1 LRRRY
6 DEIKR
11 HGSEIVAIGT
21 GDIRYARA
29 FVDDEN
35 LPFPVLVDDD
45 AEAARAA
52 SVPRVRF
59 LKLFDPA
66 SFPGTVQAWPQGY
79 RLYWPGKRTN
89 QLGATFVI
97 GPGSQLHFQHVD
109 AHPADHAPLD
119 EVIAA
124 IPAPAPGRSQ

>member
-6 DEIKR
+6 DDVQRNGGDIC
-11 HGSEIVAIGT
+11 VIGT
-21 GDIRYARA
+21 GDVRYARA
-29 FVDDEN
+29 FVEDED

-52 SVPRVRF
+52 SIPRVGI

-66 SFPGTVQAWPQGY
+66 SFPATAQAWREGY

-97 GPGSQLHFQHVD
+97 GPGAKVHFQHVD
-109 AHPADHAPLD
+109 AHTADHASVD

-124 IPAPAPGRSQ
+124 IPGATK

>member
-1 LRRRY
+1 M
-6 DEIKR
+6 
-11 HGSEIVAIGT
+11 GT
-21 GDIRYARA
+21 GDVQYAHA
-29 FVDDEN
+29 FVEDEK

-52 SVPRVRF
+52 SVPRVG
-59 LKLFDPA
+59 LLELFDPA
-66 SFPGTVQAWPQGY
+66 SFPATVRAWREGY

-97 GPGSQLHFQHVD
+97 GPGPNVHFAHVD
-109 AHPADHAPLD
+109 THPADHAPVD

-124 IPAPAPGRSQ
+124 IPAAL